1 MTPFLHA
8 YLSRLNVESPPTVD
22 LATLREI
29 HLRHNCTVPFENLD
43 VLLPGEIL
51 LDDRSLEDKLIT
63 ARRGG
68 YCFEQNGLLERAL
81 VEIGFQVRSLLGRV
95 VLANP
100 EQMPPRTHRLLLV
113 ELDGERW
120 IADVGFGSQ
129 TLTAPVRLLADSE
142 QETPHG
148 RYRLQQEGNDW
159 ILQFLHHQRWQSMYR
174 FDLTQQYLA
183 DFMMGNFWSAHWPQS
198 HFLHHLLMCRHL
210 PDGGKLTLTNFH
222 FTHWQDDRVVEQF
235 TLPDVPALYHTLQE
249 RFGLGVSDPR
259 YGFTEDALAA
269 VMAGFDTHPQAGK

>member
-148 RYRLQQEGNDW
+148 CYRLQQKGNDW

-210 PDGGKLTLTNFH
+210 ADGGKLTLTNFH

-259 YGFTEDALAA
+259 YGFTADALAA
-269 VMAGFDTHPQAGK
+269 VMAGFDTHSQAGK